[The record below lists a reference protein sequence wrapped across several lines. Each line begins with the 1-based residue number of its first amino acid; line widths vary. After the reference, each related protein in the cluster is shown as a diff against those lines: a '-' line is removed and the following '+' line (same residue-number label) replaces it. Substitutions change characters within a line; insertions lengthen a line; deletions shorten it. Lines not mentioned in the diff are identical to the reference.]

1 MHKAAKL
8 GLNEVG
14 GHYWELIHNMSEIV
28 DTPTFCAVHPDR
40 ETALRCNKC
49 GRYMCTQCAVR
60 TPVGYRCRECARKHE
75 DKFFNAS
82 GRDYAIIA
90 GVCAAAGLLAG
101 TIAGFVPLGGLEL
114 FAIILGLPAGGAI
127 AELAMRFSGRRRGRY
142 SGEIGAAALVISGLI
157 SSVGAIYWNYVSQYN
172 QMVEQYGERLVS
184 QSYPPPSLEYM
195 VTLLGSNLGVL
206 IFVGLAALAVYG
218 RYRLK
223 M

>member
-1 MHKAAKL
+1 
-8 GLNEVG
+8 
-14 GHYWELIHNMSEIV
+14 MSVDAEIK
-28 DTPTFCAVHPDR
+28 TFCAVHPDR

-49 GRYMCTQCAVR
+49 DRYMCVECAVR

-101 TIAGFVPLGGLEL
+101 AIVGFVPLIGSPL

-127 AELAMRFSGRRRGRY
+127 AEVAMRFSGRRRGRY

-157 SSVGAIYWNYVSQYN
+157 SSVGAVYLNYISQYN
-172 QMVEQYGERLVS
+172 QLVEQYGERLVS
-184 QSYPPPSLEYM
+184 QSYPPPSLSYM

-206 IFVGLAALAVYG
+206 IFVGLAAFAVYG
-218 RYRLK
+218 RYRMK